1 MLRKRW
7 WSMPLSMSIE
17 IGGRPVGPEHPL
29 FVVAELGLNHGGS
42 IERALALVDAAA
54 AAGASAVKL
63 QTLTPDGLVA
73 PHCPAPAHVRAAS
86 LSAFFRQFELD
97 EAGHRAVATRAHEH
111 GLAFLS
117 TPLSLEAV
125 DLLERVGADAYK
137 IASGDLTC
145 LPLIERVAQ
154 TGRPMIC
161 STGMSDLSEIADAVV
176 CARTAGVRDLAL
188 LHCVSAYP
196 VPAGAEQLKA
206 IDTLG
211 AAFGVPVGL
220 SDHTTEPLAAA
231 LAVALGASIY
241 ERHFVLSD
249 EDAGVD
255 AAVSS
260 TPEALAAIVRT
271 TARVRLAL
279 GDGSKRCVLPEAGNR
294 TASRRSLYARRD
306 LRPGTII
313 TEQDVTM
320 LRPGDGLAPARW
332 RELIGRPANR
342 FIAAGTAFV
351 DDDLA
356 GGRDSGRMRDVA

>member
-1 MLRKRW
+1 
-7 WSMPLSMSIE
+7 MSIE
-17 IGGRPVGPEHPL
+17 IGGRSVGSEHPL

-42 IERALALVDAAA
+42 LERALALVDAAA
-54 AAGASAVKL
+54 AAGASAIKL
-63 QTLTPDGLVA
+63 QTLTPGGLVA
-73 PHCPAPAHVRAAS
+73 PRCPAPAHVRAGS
-86 LSAFFRQFELD
+86 LSDFFRQFELD
-97 EAGHRAVATRAHEH
+97 EAEHRAVAARAHEC

-117 TPLSLEAV
+117 TPLSMEAV
-125 DLLERVGADAYK
+125 DLLEHVGVDAYK

-145 LPLIERVAQ
+145 LPLVERVAR

-161 STGMSDLSEIADAVV
+161 STGMSDLGEIADAVV
-176 CARTAGVRDLAL
+176 CARTAGARDIAL

-196 VPAGAEQLKA
+196 VPSGAEHLKA
-206 IDTLG
+206 IETLG

-241 ERHFVLSD
+241 ERHFVLSS

-271 TARVRLAL
+271 SARVRLAL
-279 GDGSKRCVLPEAGNR
+279 GDDTKRCVFAEAGNR

-306 LRPGTII
+306 LRPGAIVG
-313 TEQDVTM
+313 EQDITM

-332 RELIGRPANR
+332 RELVGRPVNR
-342 FIAAGTAFV
+342 FVAAGTPFV
-351 DDDLA
+351 EADLA
-356 GGRDSGRMRDVA
+356 GTRDAGRMRDVA